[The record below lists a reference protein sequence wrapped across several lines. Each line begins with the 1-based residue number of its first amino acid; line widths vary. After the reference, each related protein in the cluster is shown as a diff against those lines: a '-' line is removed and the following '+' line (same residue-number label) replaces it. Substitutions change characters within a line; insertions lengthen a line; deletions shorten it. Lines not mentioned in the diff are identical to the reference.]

1 MYSTSER
8 KAESHPKIIYAMCKE
23 RFGTKEI
30 HKKQVKCTKGPS
42 RRQRKC
48 KALREEIKKLKY
60 VAQQAPEEEK
70 HAIYQLQKAK
80 LKSLRLAKRAE
91 SIRKG
96 RKEYSKNCSEFRSQ
110 PFAFSRT
117 VISPKLSGNL
127 QSTKQEVE
135 EHIKTHEDPL
145 RKE

>member
-1 MYSTSER
+1 MQTTKAQKKTGRKKNEEPKAGDRSRKDRINWPKANSKEWKELDTDITSLLKTMYSTSER

-48 KALREEIKKLKY
+48 KALREEIKKLQY

-70 HAIYQLQKAK
+70 PAIYQLHTSKA
-80 LKSLRLAKRAE
+80 
-91 SIRKG
+91 
-96 RKEYSKNCSEFRSQ
+96 
-110 PFAFSRT
+110 
-117 VISPKLSGNL
+117 
-127 QSTKQEVE
+127 
-135 EHIKTHEDPL
+135 
-145 RKE
+145 